1 MGCYLKCQR
10 VAAVQIHSR
19 LASGKGRVRVVA
31 RLVVVVLHVQVG
43 QLGVLNPQGAAGVVD
58 VLTVQRQLGRLGCDH
73 VRILDQCL
81 RTSFNQLLFPVPMLS
96 SYLEGVVLGEGHNL
110 HNFPNSGKD
119 LEDDVQGDWIDHV
132 LHNNPRNVLS

>member
-1 MGCYLKCQR
+1 MSCYLKCQR

-19 LASGKGRVRVVA
+19 LPGGKGWVGVVA

-81 RTSFNQLLFPVPMLS
+81 RRSFNQLLFPVPMLF
-96 SYLEGVVLGEGHNL
+96 SYLEGVVLGERHNL
-110 HNFPNSGKD
+110 HDFPNSGKD
-119 LEDDVQGDWIDHV
+119 LEDHVQGDWIDHV

>member
-19 LASGKGRVRVVA
+19 LPGGKGRVGVVA

-81 RTSFNQLLFPVPMLS
+81 RRSFNQLLFPVPMPF

-110 HNFPNSGKD
+110 HDFPNSGKD